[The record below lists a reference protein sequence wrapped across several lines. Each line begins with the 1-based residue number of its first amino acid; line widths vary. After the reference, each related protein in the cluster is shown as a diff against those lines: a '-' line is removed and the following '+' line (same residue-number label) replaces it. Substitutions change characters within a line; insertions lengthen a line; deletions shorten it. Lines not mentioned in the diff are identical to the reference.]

1 MRQESGG
8 TKDTARR
15 RATAGTG
22 GRGVSNGRIVA
33 WWWHAHLQFFY
44 DVYVFGLAR
53 LGLAWLGSGSHSCQ
67 AEGEAE
73 NERERE
79 GETDGELRERSG
91 QQDEWLAKMFECD
104 HELDLSHNLKKA
116 VTQSSQLESESKSKL
131 RKEPNIRAM
140 LSSAEWSRMVQNGAT
155 APGTTS
161 AGTEG
166 VRSGC
171 NYESRSE
178 LSIIKNRS
186 HCAGQT

>member
-1 MRQESGG
+1 MR
-8 TKDTARR
+8 KD
-15 RATAGTG
+15 

-44 DVYVFGLAR
+44 DVYVFGLAW

-73 NERERE
+73 HERERE
-79 GETDGELRERSG
+79 RVAEGESRERSE

-140 LSSAEWSRMVQNGAT
+140 LSSTEWSRMVQNGAT

-161 AGTEG
+161 AGIEG

>member
-1 MRQESGG
+1 
-8 TKDTARR
+8 
-15 RATAGTG
+15 
-22 GRGVSNGRIVA
+22 
-33 WWWHAHLQFFY
+33 
-44 DVYVFGLAR
+44 
-53 LGLAWLGSGSHSCQ
+53 
-67 AEGEAE
+67 
-73 NERERE
+73 
-79 GETDGELRERSG
+79 
-91 QQDEWLAKMFECD
+91 MFECD

-140 LSSAEWSRMVQNGAT
+140 LSSTEWSRTEQNGAT

-161 AGTEG
+161 AGAGAGTEG

-171 NYESRSE
+171 SYESRSE

>member
-1 MRQESGG
+1 
-8 TKDTARR
+8 
-15 RATAGTG
+15 
-22 GRGVSNGRIVA
+22 
-33 WWWHAHLQFFY
+33 
-44 DVYVFGLAR
+44 
-53 LGLAWLGSGSHSCQ
+53 
-67 AEGEAE
+67 
-73 NERERE
+73 
-79 GETDGELRERSG
+79 
-91 QQDEWLAKMFECD
+91 MFECD

-140 LSSAEWSRMVQNGAT
+140 LSSTEWSRTEQNGAT

>member
-1 MRQESGG
+1 MRE
-8 TKDTARR
+8 
-15 RATAGTG
+15 G

-73 NERERE
+73 HERERE
-79 GETDGELRERSG
+79 ADGESRERSG

-140 LSSAEWSRMVQNGAT
+140 LSSTEWSRMVQNGAT

-161 AGTEG
+161 AGAGAGTEG

>member
-1 MRQESGG
+1 MAESWRGGG
-8 TKDTARR
+8 TLIFNFST
-15 RATAGTG
+15 TST
-22 GRGVSNGRIVA
+22 S
-33 WWWHAHLQFFY
+33 
-44 DVYVFGLAR
+44 
-53 LGLAWLGSGSHSCQ
+53 LAWLGSAWLGLGRAHTRVRQRERQS
-67 AEGEAE
+67 A
-73 NERERE
+73 RERE
-79 GETDGELRERSG
+79 AEGELRERSG

-140 LSSAEWSRMVQNGAT
+140 LSSTEWSRMEQNGAT

-161 AGTEG
+161 AGAEG